1 MVRPGIQR
9 YEGEKVM
16 NIKPLGERIVVKPS
30 KQEDKT
36 KGGLYLPETADKDK
50 PQQGEVVAVGSDF
63 KGLKQGD
70 TVIFPKYAG
79 TEVKIENEEYLIL
92 GKDDVL
98 AVAEK

>member
-1 MVRPGIQR
+1 MM
-9 YEGEKVM
+9 K
-16 NIKPLGERIVVKPS
+16 IKPLGERIVVRPS
-30 KQEDKT
+30 KQEGKT

-50 PQQGEVVAVGSDF
+50 PQLGEVVAVGANF

-70 TVIFPKYAG
+70 TVIFPKYGG

-98 AVAEK
+98 AIAEK